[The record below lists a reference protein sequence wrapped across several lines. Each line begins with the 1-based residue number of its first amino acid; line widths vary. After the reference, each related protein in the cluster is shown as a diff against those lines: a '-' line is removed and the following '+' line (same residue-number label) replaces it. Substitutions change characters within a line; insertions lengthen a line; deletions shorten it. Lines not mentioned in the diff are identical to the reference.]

1 MCDVLQMARSTF
13 YYEVKEQAK
22 EDDITEAVVEIFH
35 KNRKAYGT
43 RTMIADSSFRDAE
56 LVGL

>member
-1 MCDVLQMARSTF
+1 MARSTF